1 MKRTH
6 WDHRSVCWG
15 GDLTPCQCAP
25 PITPAGVTPSATT
38 PQTQELLCP
47 AHELQH
53 PPSRLD
59 LAREATS
66 TWQDG
71 LLQEGPYN
79 VHEGVC
85 AFQHSAFDLSNDL
98 SISSHSP

>member
-1 MKRTH
+1 M
-6 WDHRSVCWG
+6 SVCPP
-15 GDLTPCQCAP
+15 TPV
-25 PITPAGVTPSATT
+25 TPAGVTPSATT
-38 PQTQELLCP
+38 PQTQELLCT

-71 LLQEGPYN
+71 PLQEGPYN

-85 AFQHSAFDLSNDL
+85 AFQHSAFDLSNDP

>member
-1 MKRTH
+1 MPSPR
-6 WDHRSVCWG
+6 VA
-15 GDLTPCQCAP
+15 AP
-25 PITPAGVTPSATT
+25 S
-38 PQTQELLCP
+38 
-47 AHELQH
+47 
-53 PPSRLD
+53 SRLD